1 MIEDRT
7 KAALKDLKAIKPY
20 KISES
25 PQVVSYDVLTARLKK
40 PRVSRQKS

>member
-20 KISES
+20 KPKS
-25 PQVVSYDVLTARLKK
+25 PTKIQENI
-40 PRVSRQKS
+40 RVSSRRSPPMS